1 VEALEKGRR
10 RKPVSVLPD
19 TATKRTHRR
28 RWPGYALAAVGLAAL
43 LLAAVALLQ
52 ERSFSPG
59 EKLYAPGFEDIAV
72 STEDASYPSSDALRF
87 DLRPEVVYVYVAVE
101 DLPRDSDL
109 DARVEHSSRESA
121 LSQLLGG
128 GESIEVLDGRE
139 ERLGPSGDG
148 VSGVVKFAIR
158 AEAGELLPAGN
169 YTVSIYASPE
179 RTEGR
184 DPAAIKYFVIQG

>member
-19 TATKRTHRR
+19 TATKRTHR

-59 EKLYAPGFEDIAV
+59 EELYAPGFEDIAV
-72 STEDASYPSSDALRF
+72 STEDTSYPSSDALRF
-87 DLRPEVVYVYVAVE
+87 DLRPEVVYVYLAVE
-101 DLPRDSDL
+101 DLPRDSGL
-109 DARVEHSSRESA
+109 EARVEHSSRESA
-121 LSQLLGG
+121 LSRLLGG
-128 GESIEVLDGRE
+128 GESIEVFDGRVE
-139 ERLGPSGDG
+139 QLGPSGDG
-148 VSGVVKFAIR
+148 VSGVVKFAVR
-158 AEAGELLPAGN
+158 AEAGELLPEGN
-169 YTVSIYASPE
+169 YTVSIYAGPE
-179 RTEGR
+179 RTESR